1 MTTNTNKQ
9 TTDLLKIQDA
19 IDLDNKTEVSVI
31 SDVSSII
38 WSLQLAIATT
48 KVDDLYSG
56 GDVMTASIVKESE
69 PGMISRELSLRKI
82 TTTAG
87 YWHYGTG

>member
-38 WSLQLAIATT
+38 
-48 KVDDLYSG
+48 
-56 GDVMTASIVKESE
+56 
-69 PGMISRELSLRKI
+69 
-82 TTTAG
+82 
-87 YWHYGTG
+87 